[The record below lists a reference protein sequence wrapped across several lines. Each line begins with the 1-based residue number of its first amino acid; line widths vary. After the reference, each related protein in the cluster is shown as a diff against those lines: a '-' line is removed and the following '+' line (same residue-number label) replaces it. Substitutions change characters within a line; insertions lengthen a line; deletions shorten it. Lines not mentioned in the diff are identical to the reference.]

1 MLPDASRMSAGI
13 QELDV
18 PAGAVSRNDL
28 DNAIEAG
35 DWAAVGATAA
45 LLAAASDSQSASSK
59 SRASRN
65 SRSQTTSVSSADAQ
79 RAAELDHLVDA
90 GDWEG
95 VVLAAAKFE
104 AQEGSIRSGT
114 ASSARSSSVGS
125 EGDTRSGTGSGTF
138 TPSVSTSVSE
148 SASKAQKRDEIRQ
161 EVEALVR
168 RVVPEE
174 LDNVDEMM
182 QQFKGRE
189 EELVETLR
197 TMQERAVAQKARTAG
212 HKAAKQEAR
221 RSVQRGVVPGAV
233 PSSTAPP
240 LVTPSAGQDLSLSR
254 EGQPSVAG
262 PSDNKS
268 ESPLR
273 NRTALEQAIEA
284 GDWEAVGEAAALMND
299 TSIASASTAEIERL
313 AAGARLGG
321 SPGGGSSRSL
331 RIAGVNADRARELD
345 EMIDRGD
352 WSAVV
357 EAAGRFN
364 QADKQASTASSVDY
378 SPGRRSYGA
387 ASADSI
393 DTASKRNKQLKEEED
408 ALAQAE
414 IWMQIAQQSK
424 AEGATGT
431 FLGQLRALLVFVCFL
446 LL

>member
-1 MLPDASRMSAGI
+1 MSAGI

-59 SRASRN
+59 SRTSRN

-125 EGDTRSGTGSGTF
+125 EADTRSGTGSGTF

-233 PSSTAPP
+233 PPLAASSI
-240 LVTPSAGQDLSLSR
+240 GQDLDLTR
-254 EGQPSVAG
+254 EGQPSAAG
-262 PSDNKS
+262 QSDS
-268 ESPLR
+268 TFESPPR

-284 GDWEAVGEAAALMND
+284 GDWEAVGEAAALMSD
-299 TSIASASTAEIERL
+299 TSIASASTAEIERM
-313 AAGARLGG
+313 AAGARLVG
-321 SPGGGSSRSL
+321 STGGGSRSL

-364 QADKQASTASSVDY
+364 QADKQGSTASSVDF
-378 SPGRRSYGA
+378 SPARRSYGA
-387 ASADSI
+387 DSADSI
-393 DTASKRNKQLKEEED
+393 DAKSKRSKQLKEEED

-431 FLGQLRALLVFVCFL
+431 FVRRLRASLVFEFFYCFY
-446 LL
+446 